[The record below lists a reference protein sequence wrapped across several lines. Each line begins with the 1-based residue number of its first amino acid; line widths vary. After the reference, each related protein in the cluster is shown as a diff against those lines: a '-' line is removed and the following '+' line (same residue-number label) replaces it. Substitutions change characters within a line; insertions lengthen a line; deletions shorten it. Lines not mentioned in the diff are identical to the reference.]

1 MNLNKHYWYLEGL
14 PSDPFVLL
22 TGRTSSNNTKIIGYW
37 HLGLCRY
44 RSVSVVYIPLPSLKY
59 PCSVCWISHL
69 SVLVKVPLLI
79 ESSIAV
85 QPHPLSGRVLRS
97 DLNLLAIWYGKSIIQ
112 VHWYFPVSLHSKWIS
127 SIAMLK
133 FRRVTRP
140 AHPARALRRWIQQ
153 NLLKPPASVG
163 KPWIQWV
170 ADDGLN
176 MAQHVSIIQVVFLGG
191 NSCSHGFSINTL
203 DVLQSCSKFGWLI
216 ASLSHPKWAIVH
228 GQTH

>member
-22 TGRTSSNNTKIIGYW
+22 PGRTSSNNIKIIGYW

-44 RSVSVVYIPLPSLKY
+44 RSVSVVYIPLPFCLLNI
-59 PCSVCWISHL
+59 PFI
-69 SVLVKVPLLI
+69 SVLIKVPLLI

-97 DLNLLAIWYGKSIIQ
+97 DLNLLAIGYGKSIIQ
-112 VHWYFPVSLHSKWIS
+112 VPWYFPEVSLHSKWIS

-133 FRRVTRP
+133 FRRVARP
-140 AHPARALRRWIQQ
+140 ANPARALRRWIQQ

-170 ADDGLN
+170 ADDRLN
-176 MAQHVSIIQVVFLGG
+176 MAQHGSIIQVVFFWGG
-191 NSCSHGFSINTL
+191 IH
-203 DVLQSCSKFGWLI
+203 
-216 ASLSHPKWAIVH
+216 VH
-228 GQTH
+228 MVFP